1 MKLTTKS
8 FVNLLVLGAA
18 TGVLWAQSEA
28 NLSLNLKVLTAQIGP
43 VDPLRFEIE
52 VSNRSDNPLG
62 GMPVFAIEDNSS
74 VEIMSPGSNEW
85 KSIAVPYLER
95 LKNRCIDL
103 DQFRF
108 ELKSREKQSYE
119 MWVVYDPYISY
130 QQGRPHYYFEQAGE
144 YRLRFSYQPAPGQTL
159 YSNDARFTVKPYE
172 GVDQEAYNFLKTK
185 SLPHFVYDLETY
197 VVMDLREADDWAQE
211 LSDRFPKSRFAP
223 YAQLYLANCYL
234 MGIRAGNEIL
244 PPNVS
249 EAERLASG
257 LTNAPDERIRRM
269 AETLMQ
275 AISQKRAALE
285 EDAQAR

>member
-1 MKLTTKS
+1 MKMTMKS
-8 FVNLLVLGAA
+8 IISALMI
-18 TGVLWAQSEA
+18 GVVSGSLWAQSEA
-28 NLSLNLKVLTAQIGP
+28 NLSLSLKVLSGSIGP
-43 VDPLRFEIE
+43 VDPLRFEVEAI
-52 VSNRSDNPLG
+52 NQSDNPLG

-74 VEIMSPGSNEW
+74 VEIMAPGSNQW

-95 LKNRCIDL
+95 MKNRCIDL

-130 QQGRPHYYFEQAGE
+130 QQGKPHYYFEQAGE

-159 YSNDARFTVKPYE
+159 YSNEARFTVKPYE

-197 VVMDLREADDWAQE
+197 VVMELREADDWAQE
-211 LSDRFPKSRFAP
+211 LLDRFPKSRFAP

-234 MGIRAGNEIL
+234 MGIRTGSEIL
-244 PPNVS
+244 PPNVA

-285 EDAQAR
+285 EDARAR